1 MNTIIQSIGSY
12 IPEKQVTNIDLE
24 SMIETSDEW
33 IRSHTGIGSRH
44 VAADHEAAS
53 DMGYRAALKAL
64 EHASME
70 VSDIGGII
78 TATATP
84 DHPGFPATA
93 CIIQD
98 MLKAQPVFA
107 FDITAGCSGF
117 IYALEVARGLL
128 ALGQTKAILVIG
140 TEKLT
145 SVVDW
150 TDRNCVLFG
159 DAAGAAVVTL
169 EEDSQC
175 RRGIIDSELFADG
188 SGADALIITSGGS
201 RKPAKNGFDN
211 ISEVTLR
218 MEGRKVYNFAVG
230 AIVDTFSSLMERN
243 GLTIDDVSYIVPHQ
257 ANSRIIQAAA
267 KRLGIPYEKFFMNIE
282 TLANTSAASIPIAL
296 AEMSDSGLLKQG
308 DLIITIGF
316 GAGLTYGGNV
326 IIW

>member
-1 MNTIIQSIGSY
+1 MNIILRSVGSY
-12 IPEKQVTNIDLE
+12 IPEKQVTNKELE

-44 VAADHEAAS
+44 IAADHEAAS
-53 DMGYRAALKAL
+53 DMGYRAAIQAL
-64 EHASME
+64 ERASME
-70 VSDIGGII
+70 ISDIDGII

-98 MLKAQPVFA
+98 MLKAQPIFA

-117 IYALEVARGLL
+117 IYALEIARGLIT
-128 ALGQTKAILVIG
+128 LGKIRSILVIG

-145 SVVDW
+145 GVVDW

-159 DAAGAAVVTL
+159 DAAGAAVVSA
-169 EEDSQC
+169 EEDGPHK
-175 RRGIIDSELFADG
+175 RGIIDSELYADG
-188 SGADALIITSGGS
+188 SGASALIVAAGGS
-201 RKPAKNGFDN
+201 RKPAKYGFDN
-211 ISEVTLR
+211 LSEVTLR

-230 AIVDTFSSLMERN
+230 AIVDTLRSLMDRN
-243 GLTIDDVSYIVPHQ
+243 RLTIDDVSYIVPHQ
-257 ANSRIIQAAA
+257 ANSRIIHAAA
-267 KRLGIPYEKFFMNIE
+267 KRMGIPYEKFFMNIE
-282 TLANTSAASIPIAL
+282 TLANTSAASIPLAL
-296 AEMSDSGLLKQG
+296 AEMSESGLLKRG
-308 DLIITIGF
+308 DLILTIGF